1 MLPEKRFPISLLCV
15 GLGGMGLGDWSS
27 AAKVKDFKIV
37 AGVDT
42 QKKAR
47 KVFEEKTGA
56 PTFDDFTT
64 ALRNSKADA
73 VLIAMPD
80 AYHAPYAIQAM
91 EAGLDVICEKPMAD
105 SLENARR
112 MHRTAERQGKLLLL
126 HQQLPWRPIYN
137 HLQQMI
143 KEGVIGTLRQMEFD
157 MYVFSDVCLIGY
169 RSKLPQLMLQDLAI
183 HHFDL
188 MRFLT
193 GQKCERLRVCSWR
206 PNEEGKKVTATTSV
220 YAILEMTGGINVCYR
235 SKIRELQDQTGYLGR
250 IAITGSRGSVIAT
263 DDKLH
268 LQTFKAY
275 ANKKPPRAITPK
287 PPKKD
292 IWQSFANSIK
302 TRKPMW
308 TSSGNNL
315 KSLEML
321 FAAMR
326 SVATRKTVE
335 LAGKSAKRGQA
346 QKRCK
351 KKS

>member
-1 MLPEKRFPISLLCV
+1 MLPKKRLPIRLLCV
-15 GLGGMGLGDWSS
+15 GLGGMGLSDWSS

-42 QKKAR
+42 QKEAR

-64 ALRNSKADA
+64 ALRNSKANA
-73 VLIAMPD
+73 VLIATPD

-91 EAGLDVICEKPMAD
+91 EAGLDVICEKPMSD
-105 SLENARR
+105 SLGNARR

-126 HQQLPWRPIYN
+126 HQQLPWRPIYK
-137 HLQQMI
+137 HLQQII
-143 KEGVIGTLRQMEFD
+143 KEGLIGTVRQVEFD
-157 MYVFSDVCLIGY
+157 MYVFSDVCLAGY

-193 GQKCERLRVCSWR
+193 GQECKRLHVHSWS

-220 YAILEMTGGINVCYR
+220 HAILEMTGGINICYR
-235 SKIRELQDQTGYLGR
+235 SKIRELLDDTGYLGR
-250 IAITGSRGSVIAT
+250 IAITGSRGSVIAAE
-263 DDKLH
+263 DKIR
-268 LQTFKAY
+268 LQTFKAH
-275 ANKKPPRAITPK
+275 ANKKPARVITPK
-287 PPKKD
+287 PQKKD
-292 IWQSFANSIK
+292 IWQSFADSIK

-321 FAAMR
+321 FAAIR
-326 SVATRKTVE
+326 SVETRKTVE
-335 LAGKSAKRGQA
+335 LAGGKL
-346 QKRCK
+346 
-351 KKS
+351 